1 LVEAI
6 AEGRR
11 HRAEGRRQKLRK
23 SRVSTIKNVLIT
35 LAVAITLQNLESH
48 IISLDFSIGFHGIGN
63 WKLVTYTTLDYVKN
77 SYPLPMPYLV

>member
-1 LVEAI
+1 M

-35 LAVAITLQNLESH
+35 LAVAIMFQS
-48 IISLDFSIGFHGIGN
+48 S
-63 WKLVTYTTLDYVKN
+63 TTAN
-77 SYPLPMPYLV
+77 